1 MAILAHKQLL
11 IQNLSNIIIY
21 FFSIALVFFVIA
33 IIYNIYSNKFS
44 KEKQL
49 ANTCSPN
56 KTEEENENS
65 VAEVYLKSQDHI
77 DKRKDKSKSL
87 VYKYDHDLSLA
98 NEFLTKANTDINK
111 NLFSKNE
118 KNVSNIS
125 KPKPYSIKENFKMG
139 IKVEYH
145 NYVSIPHSNNDDDI
159 FEYSSQ
165 KNFQENKK
173 NDFYSS
179 KNNENNEKKPIK
191 KGILKKNSNNVTFQ
205 SNQNNGIILNG
216 ELKKVASHDDISP
229 EKYSFYLSKLG
240 LIQNNKSIAYA
251 KLETNEE
258 AIKFVKKINSFKL
271 EPTTSC
277 DGMHLQSLTPSE
289 KLDSSYFFSNSF
301 STMENSQINESRQ
314 IINDSS
320 ILYINGNSSEFTSS
334 DESVKLL

>member
-11 IQNLSNIIIY
+11 IQNLSNIIMY
-21 FFSIALVFFVIA
+21 FFSVALVFFIIA

-44 KEKQL
+44 KEKQQSS
-49 ANTCSPN
+49 TCSPN

-65 VAEVYLKSQDHI
+65 VAEIYLKSQDSI

-111 NLFSKNE
+111 NLFTKND

-145 NYVSIPHSNNDDDI
+145 NYVSIPHSNNDDDV
-159 FEYSSQ
+159 FEYSPQ
-165 KNFQENKK
+165 KSLKELGEQNKK
-173 NDFYSS
+173 NDFYSNS
-179 KNNENNEKKPIK
+179 NNNEKKTIK
-191 KGILKKNSNNVTFQ
+191 KGILKKNSN
-205 SNQNNGIILNG
+205 SNTIQNNGIVLNN
-216 ELKKVASHDDISP
+216 ELKKIASHDDISS
-229 EKYSFYLSKLG
+229 EKYSYYLSKLG
-240 LIQNNKSIAYA
+240 LIQNNKSITYA
-251 KLETNEE
+251 KLENTEE

-271 EPTTSC
+271 EHTASC
-277 DGMHLQSLTPSE
+277 DGMYLQSLTPSE
-289 KLDSSYFFSNSF
+289 KFDSSYFFSNSF

-320 ILYINGNSSEFTSS
+320 ILYINGNSSNEFTSS